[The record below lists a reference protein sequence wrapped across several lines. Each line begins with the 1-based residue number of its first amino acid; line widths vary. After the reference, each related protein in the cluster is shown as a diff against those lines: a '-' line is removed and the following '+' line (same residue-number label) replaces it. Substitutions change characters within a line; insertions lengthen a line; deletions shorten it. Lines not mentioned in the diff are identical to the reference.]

1 MSQKIL
7 IKMITADQFRQD
19 GVAVYQKVLNLPPGA
34 YSLFLVVNDAKSNN
48 SGTIEK
54 RLEVKRF
61 PEGNLSSSS
70 LVLADLI
77 DVLPPRT
84 VSAQFQIGSLKVRPS
99 VKREFQRNQNMN
111 VFLQVYGLKLDEK
124 THKPSVSSEVLI
136 TRDGQEVKKL
146 TSEVEE
152 VAGAAQQLNF
162 IKQIA
167 MSEFEPGEYAIQVKI
182 TDNLGQTPLVS
193 NDKFTVR

>member
-1 MSQKIL
+1 
-7 IKMITADQFRQD
+7 
-19 GVAVYQKVLNLPPGA
+19 
-34 YSLFLVVNDAKSNN
+34 
-48 SGTIEK
+48 
-54 RLEVKRF
+54 
-61 PEGNLSSSS
+61 
-70 LVLADLI
+70 
-77 DVLPPRT
+77 
-84 VSAQFQIGSLKVRPS
+84 
-99 VKREFQRNQNMN
+99 
-111 VFLQVYGLKLDEK
+111 
-124 THKPSVSSEVLI
+124 VSSEVLI

>member
-1 MSQKIL
+1 
-7 IKMITADQFRQD
+7 
-19 GVAVYQKVLNLPPGA
+19 
-34 YSLFLVVNDAKSNN
+34 VNDSKSNN

-111 VFLQVYGLKLDEK
+111 VFLQVYGLKLDDK

-136 TRDGQEVKKL
+136 TRDGQEVKKM

-167 MSEFEPGEYAIQVKI
+167 MSDFEPGEYAIQVKI

>member
-1 MSQKIL
+1 M
-7 IKMITADQFRQD
+7 
-19 GVAVYQKVLNLPPGA
+19 
-34 YSLFLVVNDAKSNN
+34 
-48 SGTIEK
+48 
-54 RLEVKRF
+54 
-61 PEGNLSSSS
+61 
-70 LVLADLI
+70 
-77 DVLPPRT
+77 
-84 VSAQFQIGSLKVRPS
+84 
-99 VKREFQRNQNMN
+99 KREFQRNQNMN